1 MKQTLQEIMDGQ
13 EVAAEEIFNLIN
25 CYNIAG
31 LIIEDASNTVLE
43 MQVNH
48 FEMYKDV
55 FEFSQE
61 HTDKNFYV
69 VKQSDILSVDVRWEE
84 ETDNVIAVCRMANNK
99 KMSLIIYYVSND
111 VSISRLDEYEEIDL
125 SYLENF
131 LDDTL
136 NEDGEYYC
144 ALVKI
149 MDKFSVFLKM
159 ISPQRTY
166 IDTLDDS
173 DWKLHISDNIS
184 ELNISVMDD
193 ICNAFYFKE
202 DSSSV
207 EIVVK
212 PYGQPFMEVR
222 MLFFKRN
229 K

>member
-13 EVAAEEIFNLIN
+13 EVAAEEIFKLIN
-25 CYNIAG
+25 CCNIAS
-31 LIIEDASNTVLE
+31 LNIEDANNKILE

-61 HTDKNFYV
+61 HTDKNFYS
-69 VKQSDILSVDVRWEE
+69 VKQSDILSVEVRWEE
-84 ETDNVIAVCRMANNK
+84 EIDSVIAVCRMANNK

-111 VSISRLDEYEEIDL
+111 FSISRLDEYEEIDL
-125 SYLENF
+125 SYLEKF
-131 LDDTL
+131 LEGTL
-136 NEDGEYYC
+136 NEDGEYHC
-144 ALVKI
+144 SLVKI

-193 ICNAFYFKE
+193 ICNAF
-202 DSSSV
+202 
-207 EIVVK
+207 
-212 PYGQPFMEVR
+212 
-222 MLFFKRN
+222 
-229 K
+229 